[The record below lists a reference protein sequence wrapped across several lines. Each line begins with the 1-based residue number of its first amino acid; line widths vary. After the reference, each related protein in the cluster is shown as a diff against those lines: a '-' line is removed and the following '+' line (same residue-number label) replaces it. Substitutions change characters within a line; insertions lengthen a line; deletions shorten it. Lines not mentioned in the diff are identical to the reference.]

1 VTRDDVLLLYEY
13 DRWANNRILR
23 AVSALT
29 PGQFTRDL
37 GGSFRSVR
45 DTLVH
50 IIGASGVGLVYWKE
64 PFGGRRTG
72 LWTKDG
78 LIPESDRPSHA
89 GSLPWHAG
97 HGSRPLA
104 GRRHPAMMSFNWI
117 S

>member
-13 DRWANNRILR
+13 DRWANNRSLQ

-50 IIGASGVGLVYWKE
+50 IIGGEWGWLRVLEGAV
-64 PFGGRRTG
+64 RRSKNRVVDERRPYTG
-72 LWTKDG
+72 K
-78 LIPESDRPSHA
+78 
-89 GSLPWHAG
+89 
-97 HGSRPLA
+97 
-104 GRRHPAMMSFNWI
+104 
-117 S
+117 